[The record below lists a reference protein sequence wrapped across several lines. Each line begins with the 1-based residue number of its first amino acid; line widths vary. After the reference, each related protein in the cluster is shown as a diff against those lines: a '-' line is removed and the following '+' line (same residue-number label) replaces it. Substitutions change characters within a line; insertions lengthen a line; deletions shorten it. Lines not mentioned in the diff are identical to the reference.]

1 MPCTLAGPFV
11 LPSVA
16 VRTGGQARGDEELI
30 AIQPIRDRVL
40 NLCADPL
47 VPHQLGDLQ
56 LTAFLDPAQVL
67 RREIAPVVAEQVQ
80 SGPLEGLERGLE
92 RGHVDRDDQPT
103 PQLAQFALAAAEG
116 RLTSFAASAWPT
128 ARTASATTAATS
140 RSTGRRRSPGHP
152 PSAIRRSGVARLAA
166 GRRARRART
175 VPGSW
180 PDTAS
185 ITRAGP
191 RPEPRA
197 PA

>member
-116 RLTSFAASAWPT
+116 
-128 ARTASATTAATS
+128 
-140 RSTGRRRSPGHP
+140 G
-152 PSAIRRSGVARLAA
+152 
-166 GRRARRART
+166 
-175 VPGSW
+175 
-180 PDTAS
+180 
-185 ITRAGP
+185 
-191 RPEPRA
+191 
-197 PA
+197 

>member
-1 MPCTLAGPFV
+1 MLCTLAGPFV

-30 AIQPIRDRVL
+30 AAQPVRDRVL

-80 SGPLEGLERGLE
+80 PGPLEGLDC
-92 RGHVDRDDQPT
+92 GHVDRDDQPT
-103 PQLAQFALAAAEG
+103 PQLAQFALGVAEG
-116 RLTSFAASAWPT
+116 TLTSSAAPAWPT

-140 RSTGRRRSPGHP
+140 GSREDAEVRAIGDPPSADRASHGWQQVGALVERERSRGHGRTAPRSPG
-152 PSAIRRSGVARLAA
+152 
-166 GRRARRART
+166 RARNQGPSQAHDA
-175 VPGSW
+175 
-180 PDTAS
+180 DT
-185 ITRAGP
+185 
-191 RPEPRA
+191 
-197 PA
+197 